1 MPPPVSAMSM
11 IARGMFLRG
20 LVVSSV
26 RVVTASNPRNEY
38 AAIAAPDEMVAK
50 LEVSLKN
57 GCVLARPPAPWVDTT
72 LPMDSATKN
81 TITNIWKA
89 IST

>member
-1 MPPPVSAMSM
+1 M
-11 IARGMFLRG
+11 
-20 LVVSSV
+20 VSSV

-38 AAIAAPDEMVAK
+38 AAMAAPAEMVAK

-57 GCVLARPPAPWVDTT
+57 GWVLARPPAPWVDTT

-81 TITNIWKA
+81 TMTSSWNA